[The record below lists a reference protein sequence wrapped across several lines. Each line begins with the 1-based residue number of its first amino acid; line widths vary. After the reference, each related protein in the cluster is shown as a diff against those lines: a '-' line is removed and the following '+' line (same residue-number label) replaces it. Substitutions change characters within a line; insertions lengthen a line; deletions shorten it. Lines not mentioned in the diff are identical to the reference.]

1 MTAEI
6 EKNFFDTFGIEPF
19 IYCSKPRLDCDARN
33 KGLCRKDCEYYSG
46 VLYPE
51 ITDRILLRLICLLSS
66 EFGDKLNIKTLKKRM
81 MQESMCC
88 YTFKGKL
95 NEKFKQKVRTLF
107 KEYE

>member
-1 MTAEI
+1 MTDNI
-6 EKNFFDTFGIEPF
+6 QKKFFDTFGIEPKEKIRQTF
-19 IYCSKPRLDCDARN
+19 NGAEFKVETT
-33 KGLCRKDCEYYSG
+33 KEY
-46 VLYPE
+46 PQ